1 MDFHRLIFKAY
12 YYENY
17 NLLRTHQS
25 WGSKKLTRSSF
36 RRSVPP
42 GCQIMHE
49 SKIFFLLLL
58 DESLNLYASHKMF
71 LMSAAK
77 RLRAHW
83 RKVKPEPLENPI

>member
-1 MDFHRLIFKAY
+1 M
-12 YYENY
+12 
-17 NLLRTHQS
+17 
-25 WGSKKLTRSSF
+25 
-36 RRSVPP
+36 PP
-42 GCQIMHE
+42 GRQIMHE
-49 SKIFFLLLL
+49 SKIFFLRVL